1 MRGLPNISM
10 TILQNLNETMEKI
23 EHSDLNLYD
32 DLMIKNE
39 RFSGLNL
46 NNVIDR
52 EDAEMKDMK
61 EIFFRINNTLQEDR
75 KRR

>member
-1 MRGLPNISM
+1 M